1 MTTAQILTSV
11 GPVPIA
17 DWFVHFSAMCVFS
30 ALHGAAPAL
39 RPYTEQLPP
48 AEAYAWE
55 RRFEAWQ
62 YGSGLDYVAE
72 EVAPLEPAALA
83 RAKKAV
89 EASRA
94 RAELITK

>member
-1 MTTAQILTSV
+1 M
-11 GPVPIA
+11 
-17 DWFVHFSAMCVFS
+17 
-30 ALHGAAPAL
+30 L
-39 RPYTEQLPP
+39 RPRWRGLRGEVDQLPP

-72 EVAPLEPAALA
+72 EPAPLKPADLE

-89 EASRA
+89 EAARA
-94 RAELITK
+94 RADLIAK

>member
-1 MTTAQILTSV
+1 M
-11 GPVPIA
+11 
-17 DWFVHFSAMCVFS
+17 VHSQTLPGAYSSLCT
-30 ALHGAAPAL
+30 LGAATPLL
-39 RPYTEQLPP
+39 RPRWRGLRGEVDQLPP

-72 EVAPLEPAALA
+72 EPAPLKPADLE

-89 EASRA
+89 EAARA
-94 RAELITK
+94 RADLIAK

>member
-1 MTTAQILTSV
+1 M
-11 GPVPIA
+11 
-17 DWFVHFSAMCVFS
+17 
-30 ALHGAAPAL
+30 L
-39 RPYTEQLPP
+39 RPRWRGLRGEVDQLPP

-83 RAKKAV
+83 QAKKAV